1 MFNIFKHNNRWALN
15 LNTSDSSQSIFVGD
29 SNVFKNLEKSNK
41 MLTLLK
47 AAMLQTKKPGKAG
60 KKSGMKGAKKAAA
73 GGFEGKG
80 KKNPKK
86 GSQEEL

>member
-1 MFNIFKHNNRWALN
+1 
-15 LNTSDSSQSIFVGD
+15 
-29 SNVFKNLEKSNK
+29 
-41 MLTLLK
+41 
-47 AAMLQTKKPGKAG
+47 MLQIKKHGKEG